1 MLTAIMCIIAAIFVV
16 AIVCLLILIRIQDSL
31 NLYKCTKQIERDPW
45 TRDVN
50 VQVTYT
56 GHPEDRKIEQ
66 TEQNV
71 IDDMQKQYDEAR
83 EKDALTNLD
92 SVIQNINALMG
103 LTEAPDKTEE
113 NK

>member
-1 MLTAIMCIIAAIFVV
+1 M
-16 AIVCLLILIRIQDSL
+16 
-31 NLYKCTKQIERDPW
+31 K
-45 TRDVN
+45 
-50 VQVTYT
+50 
-56 GHPEDRKIEQ
+56 

-71 IDDMQKQYDEAR
+71 IDDLQKQYDEAR

-103 LTEAPDKTEE
+103 LTDAPDNTEE